1 MSVWAIHDRIHRPH
15 TATPWLCTPGPCWDP
30 HFSVSYTN
38 YFFLAVQVGAT
49 ADADPLAVIWGK
61 AVKGERKK
69 EKWIKGKE
77 RAGKKWI

>member
-1 MSVWAIHDRIHRPH
+1 M
-15 TATPWLCTPGPCWDP
+15 
-30 HFSVSYTN
+30 
-38 YFFLAVQVGAT
+38 QVGAT

-77 RAGKKWI
+77 RAGKNGYDIGKRWEGNLKGKK